1 MLLTSIMSRE
11 QLKNKREQN
20 YSLLAN
26 SILLQTR
33 KAQENDEVNPT
44 IRPLSCHGILIFST
58 PLCQLKLFDPIFLH
72 QVGMRDKNN
81 RGNNSR
87 FFLSFC
93 YILRK
98 YL

>member
-33 KAQENDEVNPT
+33 KAQENDKVNPT

-58 PLCQLKLFDPIFLH
+58 PLCQLKAFDPIFFASSWYEG
-72 QVGMRDKNN
+72 QK
-81 RGNNSR
+81 
-87 FFLSFC
+87 
-93 YILRK
+93 
-98 YL
+98 